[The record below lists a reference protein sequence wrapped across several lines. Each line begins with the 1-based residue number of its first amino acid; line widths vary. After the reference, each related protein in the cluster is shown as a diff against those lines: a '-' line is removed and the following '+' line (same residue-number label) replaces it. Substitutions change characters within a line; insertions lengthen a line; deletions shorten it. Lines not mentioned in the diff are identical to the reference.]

1 MINIGERIK
10 KELLLQERSVTWL
23 AKKLGC
29 TRMSVYRIF
38 EKQSIDTQ
46 QLIQISKIL
55 GRDFF
60 NEISE
65 ELNLTCNNMDT
76 EL

>member
-10 KELLLQERSVTWL
+10 KELLLQERSVTWF

-65 ELNLTCNNMDT
+65 EINLTCNNMDT

>member
-65 ELNLTCNNMDT
+65 EINLTCNNMDT